1 MQSALKRPVQL
12 LYPLEIH
19 CELDET
25 CETGALVNETP
36 NDSSLPSQTT
46 LDRLLCPRPVAAQ
59 RTEEL

>member
-1 MQSALKRPVQL
+1 MQSELKRPVQL

-25 CETGALVNETP
+25 CETEALVNETP
-36 NDSSLPSQTT
+36 NDSSLPSQMT
-46 LDRLLCPRPVAAQ
+46 LDRLLCPRPDAAQ